1 MEKRLLLAFVLSL
14 AVFIGWGAFL
24 AKVSPPPQKRSDAVK
39 KSEQPQ
45 VASKNPDGT
54 TPSPS
59 VPSSQPESQ
68 SAETPSVASEG
79 TGKIASLFPGT
90 EKEIQVE
97 AGDIHYI
104 FSNKG
109 GVLKHILLPRFKN
122 DDGDVIDLINNP
134 DHLTPALSLRSDDAE
149 VTSILRN
156 AIYEP
161 STSSIVLDESNP
173 EGVLTFTLK
182 HSSGLEVYREFKFHQ
197 NDYAIEV
204 KTRITASQL
213 ASKNLQYNIVLGPG
227 MGGKISSQ
235 TDYIVFSGATV
246 FNNNERI
253 EHPPEE
259 LDSTVY
265 HRGHLKW
272 VAFQNKYF
280 GSALVPVQG
289 TKAGIV
295 YKEKDQVFVG
305 LEYESVQSAATA
317 SHMFY
322 AGTKELEI
330 LEAKG
335 NNLVRMIDYGWFG
348 NKFAFLVK
356 PLLKVL
362 AFFYGLTQNY
372 GWAIIFLTIII
383 KLLFFPLTH
392 KSFKSMKGMQKI
404 QPYVKIIQE
413 RNKDDRQK
421 MNEEL
426 LELYKKHKVNPVG
439 GCLPMLLQ
447 IPVFIALYHALFFSI
462 ELRGAPFI
470 GWITDLSVQDPYYV
484 YPVLMGATMF
494 LQQKMTPSVGD
505 PMQQKI
511 MMFLPIVF
519 TFLFIS
525 FPAGLVIYWT
535 VNNMLTISQQ
545 YYIYKVLKD

>member
-24 AKVSPPPQKRSDAVK
+24 AKFQPPPK
-39 KSEQPQ
+39 KQTDTAKSLEQPEISPQ
-45 VASKNPDGT
+45 NQNSAPSAPLALSAD
-54 TPSPS
+54 TPPTAVLQTSPS
-59 VPSSQPESQ
+59 SGVF
-68 SAETPSVASEG
+68 ATP
-79 TGKIASLFPGT
+79 FPGN

-97 AGDIHYI
+97 AGSIHYI

-109 GVLKHILLPRFKN
+109 GVLKHIYLPRFKN
-122 DDGDVIDLINNP
+122 DDGDTIDLIDNP
-134 DHLTPALSLRSDDAE
+134 GNLTPALSLKSDDKE
-149 VTSILRN
+149 ITSILQN
-156 AIYEP
+156 AFYEA
-161 STSSIVLDESNP
+161 SISSIVLDESNS

-182 HSSGLEVYREFKFHQ
+182 HDSGLEVFREYRFHQ
-197 NDYAIEV
+197 NDYAVEM
-204 KTRITASQL
+204 KTRISTSKL
-213 ASKNLQYNIVLGPG
+213 AVKNLQYSIVLGPG

-259 LDSTVY
+259 LNSTAY
-265 HRGHLKW
+265 HRGDLKW

-280 GSALVPVQG
+280 GSALIPLQG
-289 TKAGIV
+289 SKAGIV
-295 YKEKDQVFVG
+295 FKEKDQVFVG

-317 SHMFY
+317 SHIFY

-330 LEAKG
+330 LENKG
-335 NNLVRMIDYGWFG
+335 NHLVRMIDYGWFG

-372 GWAIIFLTIII
+372 GWSIILLTIII

-404 QPYVKIIQE
+404 QPYVKVIQE

-484 YPVLMGATMF
+484 TPVMMGVTMF

-511 MMFLPIVF
+511 MMFLPIIF

-535 VNNMLTISQQ
+535 VNNILTISQQ

>member
-14 AVFIGWGAFL
+14 AVFIGWGAFM
-24 AKVSPPPQKRSDAVK
+24 AQFEPQGIK
-39 KSEQPQ
+39 KTDITKS
-45 VASKNPDGT
+45 SK
-54 TPSPS
+54 SPS
-59 VPSSQPESQ
+59 VSSPGQ
-68 SAETPSVASEG
+68 SAVNTSPLTSPQQSDFQPAVTPAIVSSP
-79 TGKIASLFPGT
+79 FPGN

-97 AGDIHYI
+97 AGEIHYI

-109 GVLKHILLPRFKN
+109 GVLKHILLPRFRN

-134 DHLTPALSLRSDDAE
+134 NNLTGALSIKSDDPE
-149 VTSILRN
+149 ITSILQN
-156 AIYEP
+156 AYYEP
-161 STSSIVLDESNP
+161 SISSIVLDESNP
-173 EGVLTFTLK
+173 EGVLVLTLK
-182 HSSGLEVYREFKFHQ
+182 HESGLEVFREFKFHY
-197 NDYAIEV
+197 NDYAVEV
-204 KTRITASQL
+204 KTRITASPL
-213 ASKNLQYNIVLGPG
+213 AAKNLQYSIILGPG

-259 LDSTVY
+259 LNTTAY
-265 HRGHLKW
+265 HRGDLKW
-272 VAFQNKYF
+272 IAFQNKYF
-280 GSALVPVQG
+280 GSALIPLQG
-289 TKAGIV
+289 SKAGIV
-295 YKEKDQVFVG
+295 FKEKDQVFIG

-317 SHMFY
+317 SHLFY
-322 AGTKELEI
+322 AGTKELET
-330 LEAKG
+330 LEKKG
-335 NNLVRMIDYGWFG
+335 NHLVRMIDYGWFG

-362 AFFYGLTQNY
+362 AYFYGLTQNY
-372 GWAIIFLTIII
+372 GWSIIFLTLII

-404 QPYVKIIQE
+404 QPYVKVIQE

-484 YPVLMGATMF
+484 TPVLMGITMF

-535 VNNMLTISQQ
+535 VNNILTISQQ